1 MLQEVLLTDDTS
13 KKLEGQPFNNSTE
26 FYDAFVASFKH
37 SEQETCSSCF
47 LPLPLKQATKL
58 ELFPFLLFS
67 IAEFEMHFRHL

>member
-1 MLQEVLLTDDTS
+1 M
-13 KKLEGQPFNNSTE
+13 
-26 FYDAFVASFKH
+26 ASFKH